1 MGDTT
6 RYRNTTKMIYITIIA
21 VCLMGTAQAAAQA
34 ATISRGGPSE
44 PESSLF
50 GHRSVEGWQREKLAA
65 RLDPKRY
72 AIKGLFMEGLSLS
85 EINTRFAD
93 AQTTF
98 ATFGHNLTKLREAMS
113 EWVVENDVD
122 TALYTRFRNIFRVK
136 EDYPNWRIDQ
146 SSFDPQNK
154 ILATL
159 QFDEITDVYSDGKVT
174 LKLEVIYPKAGSGRP
189 VGLDIIFLNSSGAS
203 AAAESRNGG
212 TTLATKM
219 GLPSRDDVN
228 DKTLQ
233 TLILVDAAGNA
244 KMRFP
249 LGETIVEHWEDQEFV
264 RVENKLN
271 RHDWMNLRATKS
283 CSQTNTRLHNILHD
297 LAFLHDV
304 PAETRLL
311 RHRSRSGGSMSSR
324 FSTESIRVPKGKD
337 TTTKC
342 RCNIMR

>member
-1 MGDTT
+1 MG
-6 RYRNTTKMIYITIIA
+6 
-21 VCLMGTAQAAAQA
+21 
-34 ATISRGGPSE
+34 
-44 PESSLF
+44 
-50 GHRSVEGWQREKLAA
+50 
-65 RLDPKRY
+65 KRY

-159 QFDEITDVYSDGKVT
+159 QFDEITDVDSVSDDRRVT

-189 VGLDIIFLNSSGAS
+189 APVGLDIIFLKDKASSGPVAS
-203 AAAESRNGG
+203 AAAEPR
-212 TTLATKM
+212 TTPAKV

-228 DKTLQ
+228 AKTVQ
-233 TLILVDAAGNA
+233 TLIVVDAAGKI

-249 LGETIVEHWEDQEFV
+249 LGEATVEHWEDRTFV

-271 RHDWMNLRATKS
+271 RDDWMNLRAT
-283 CSQTNTRLHNILHD
+283 CSHTNTRLHTILHE

-304 PAETRLL
+304 PAETRLR
-311 RHRSRSGGSMSSR
+311 RHSGQSLSSCR
-324 FSTESIRVPKGKD
+324 FSTGSIRLPEKEGK
-337 TTTKC
+337 C
-342 RCNIMR
+342 CIISWVIRLSCVL

>member
-136 EDYPNWRIDQ
+136 EEYPKWRIDQ
-146 SSFDPQNK
+146 SSFDLQNN

-159 QFDEITDVYSDGKVT
+159 QFSEIITDMDTEERVT
-174 LKLEVIYPKAGSGRP
+174 LKLEVIYPKAGFRRAAE
-189 VGLDIIFLNSSGAS
+189 LDIIYLEAT
-203 AAAESRNGG
+203 AAAESRSGG
-212 TTLATKM
+212 TTPATKV
-219 GLPSRDDVN
+219 GVPSRADVN
-228 DKTLQ
+228 DQ
-233 TLILVDAAGNA
+233 TLRTLIVEDAAG
-244 KMRFP
+244 KKTWFP
-249 LGETIVEHWEDQEFV
+249 LGKTNVEHCKEQNIV
-264 RVENKLN
+264 RVESNINNWIYLCCHNNKRLYTII
-271 RHDWMNLRATKS
+271 HELVFFYDFEEETPLRKHSGHSLSS
-283 CSQTNTRLHNILHD
+283 C
-297 LAFLHDV
+297 
-304 PAETRLL
+304 
-311 RHRSRSGGSMSSR
+311 R
-324 FSTESIRVPKGKD
+324 FSTDSIRLPNKGKSG
-337 TTTKC
+337 KC
-342 RCNIMR
+342 CVIV